1 IADFGLSKR
10 KHGKYVSC
18 PTPRG
23 TLPYM
28 APEVFFGNGE
38 VSEKVDVYSMGVTLW
53 QLHTGEEPF
62 MRLSNHEILMGL
74 ESGTLHLPIPS
85 TCDPEWRSLVETCM
99 DPNPDNRPSFREII
113 LQLQAILVQEQWTA
127 KKSCSCAEVAVAA
140 AVAVLDSDTI
150 GRTLPRLYEVLLSPA
165 TPAAPA
171 APAAPPLPL
180 RAFGETSGEVSRVC
194 GLPPVPSLI
203 TLSGDNESFIS
214 TAPGTAGNPLVLGD
228 SFSPARAPAMGV
240 GLVAGGPGADAT
252 HIGAVAQCSPLRGV
266 VKVRKTEVSNEEKI
280 GEGAFGQVSR
290 ADVFPYGDVAIKWI
304 KPEHIAKHSD
314 AFLVEADILANL
326 NHPNIVR
333 MLGVVTS
340 PPAGDITGDCNGG
353 AATGVSDPVVG
364 IVTEFVGNG
373 TLGQV
378 VRSPSG
384 RLSMRQCARIALQVN
399 EVASSSTSPSRR

>member
-1 IADFGLSKR
+1 
-10 KHGKYVSC
+10 
-18 PTPRG
+18 
-23 TLPYM
+23 
-28 APEVFFGNGE
+28 
-38 VSEKVDVYSMGVTLW
+38 
-53 QLHTGEEPF
+53 
-62 MRLSNHEILMGL
+62 
-74 ESGTLHLPIPS
+74 
-85 TCDPEWRSLVETCM
+85 
-99 DPNPDNRPSFREII
+99 
-113 LQLQAILVQEQWTA
+113 
-127 KKSCSCAEVAVAA
+127 
-140 AVAVLDSDTI
+140 
-150 GRTLPRLYEVLLSPA
+150 
-165 TPAAPA
+165 
-171 APAAPPLPL
+171 
-180 RAFGETSGEVSRVC
+180 VC

-378 VRSPSG
+378 VHSPSG

>member
-1 IADFGLSKR
+1 QVAVGMAYLHSQSPAIVHFDLKPENVLIQGEGENMVAKIADFGLSKR

-280 GEGAFGQVSR
+280 GEGA
-290 ADVFPYGDVAIKWI
+290 
-304 KPEHIAKHSD
+304 
-314 AFLVEADILANL
+314 
-326 NHPNIVR
+326 
-333 MLGVVTS
+333 
-340 PPAGDITGDCNGG
+340 
-353 AATGVSDPVVG
+353 
-364 IVTEFVGNG
+364 
-373 TLGQV
+373 
-378 VRSPSG
+378 
-384 RLSMRQCARIALQVN
+384 
-399 EVASSSTSPSRR
+399 